1 MGVSLLQRRLHL
13 DILDKI
19 EGGVGKRMNTM
30 QIKCFLALAN
40 TLNFTKA
47 ASQLYISQPALSRQ
61 IATLEREINTQLF
74 FRDQKKVRL
83 TPAGVL
89 LARDLEDIQTSID
102 GLISRVQTVGMGYL
116 GTLTI
121 GTLEGQWLGDTF
133 TDLCRMFMT
142 RYPNIELNICQ
153 GSFSELRRQLSS
165 GQIDIAVT
173 IEFDIANQEGVLT
186 RRLDEDRAVFAIS
199 RKLPLAQK
207 ETITFADLMD
217 ETLLVIS
224 PEDSRMGYDLL
235 EQDMRREGLHTN
247 NVRRAPNRST
257 MMLWVEAGMGV
268 GIMNNTSAM
277 AKNPNVR
284 VIGEIPLGDASSC
297 IAWRK
302 ENLNPAIELFDRML
316 QEMKR
321 NGVE

>member
-1 MGVSLLQRRLHL
+1 
-13 DILDKI
+13 
-19 EGGVGKRMNTM
+19 MNTM

-133 TDLCRMFMT
+133 TELCRRFMS

-153 GSFSELRRQLSS
+153 GSFAELRHQLAS
-165 GQIDIAVT
+165 GQIDIAMT
-173 IEFDIANQEGVLT
+173 IEFDIANQDGVLT
-186 RRLDEDRAVFAIS
+186 RRLDEDRAIFAIS

-207 ETITFADLMD
+207 ETITFADIME

-235 EQDMRREGLHTN
+235 EQDMRREGLRTN

-257 MMLWVEAGMGV
+257 LMLWVEAGMGV
-268 GIMNNTSAM
+268 GIMNYTSSM
-277 AKNPNVR
+277 AKNPTIR
-284 VIGEIPLGDASSC
+284 VIDEVPLGDASSC

-302 ENLNPAIELFDRML
+302 ENLNPAIELFDKML
-316 QEMKR
+316 QEMKQ
-321 NGVE
+321 NSI

>member
-1 MGVSLLQRRLHL
+1 M
-13 DILDKI
+13 
-19 EGGVGKRMNTM
+19 GKRMNTM